1 MKYRF
6 KGSIFFKD
14 KNNKELYF
22 QDIYSFS
29 SESFDLK
36 YDFDYIK
43 EYISYDLRLV
53 AGGGY
58 TPAPKEKTR
67 IFIYQ
72 V

>member
-1 MKYRF
+1 MKYQF

-14 KNNKELYF
+14 KNNKELHF
-22 QDIYSFS
+22 QDIYYFDS
-29 SESFDLK
+29 SVADPK
-36 YDFDYIK
+36 CDFDYIK
-43 EYISYDLRLV
+43 SFISYDLRLV

-58 TPAPKEKTR
+58 TPVAKENTK

>member
-14 KNNKELYF
+14 KNNKELHF
-22 QDIYSFS
+22 QDIYSFDS
-29 SESFDLK
+29 NIFDIK

-43 EYISYDLRLV
+43 SFISYDLRLV

-58 TPAPKEKTR
+58 APVAKEKTK

-72 V
+72 I